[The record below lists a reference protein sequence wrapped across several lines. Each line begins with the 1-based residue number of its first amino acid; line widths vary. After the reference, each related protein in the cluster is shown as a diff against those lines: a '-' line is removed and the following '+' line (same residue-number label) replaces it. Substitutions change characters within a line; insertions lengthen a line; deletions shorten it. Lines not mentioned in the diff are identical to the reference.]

1 VKITVVTNN
10 PHKAREISLFFEGVA
25 EVTHIALECPEIRHA
40 SVRKIAMKKAEFAY
54 EAIHTPLICDDTGFY
69 IHALRGFPGPYAA
82 FVQESIGNEGIMRL
96 MEGISD
102 RKAHFETAVA
112 YADGRDIRVFPERS
126 RAGLSGPGGRG
137 GLDTTR
143 SSNGGGGPL
152 PRCHP
157 KRRTGSRT
165 GRVPS
170 NGSGTS
176 LPPADRKAERSSPLC
191 TQILMCSKV
200 VD

>member
-25 EVTHIALECPEIRHA
+25 EVTHVALECPEIRHE

-54 EAIHTPLICDDTGFY
+54 EEIHTPLICDDTGFY

-82 FVQESIGNEGIMRL
+82 FVQETIGNEGILRL

-112 YADGRDIRVFPERS
+112 YADGRDIRVF
-126 RAGLSGPGGRG
+126 SG
-137 GLDTTR
+137 
-143 SSNGGGGPL
+143 
-152 PRCHP
+152 
-157 KRRTGSRT
+157 KIQ
-165 GRVPS
+165 GRVVRPR
-170 NGSGTS
+170 GEGGFGYDPIFEWRGRT
-176 LPPADRKAERSSPLC
+176 LAEMSPEEKNRISHRARALER
-191 TQILMCSKV
+191 LR
-200 VD
+200 DFLAAGR